1 MKTLSASLVLF
12 LLLSVSGIASNQKNK
27 IDDSNIK
34 ILILPFNSLGIDSIS
49 LETAQNLFKFDLIKY
64 CKWNIEETNQSCSS
78 EDCAVE
84 IGKEHNAQKS
94 FICNMSRLGEKIII
108 QFILMNV
115 ETSERILSESTSAL
129 SVEDLENVMNRIAL
143 SVAREEPLNETA
155 EVGTITEKEQV
166 PGLRRGAERMAGIS
180 FGYLFPQSGYDN
192 NEKSF
197 VFEFRAGFEMP
208 RTALGM
214 LLAIRKGFAANI
226 YGDYLITKTDVC
238 PYVGGAFGFHWVSHG
253 SVYNPPVYST
263 DQTYSNNYSN
273 KDKQS
278 DGFEL
283 TLNTGLRL
291 FRTYDFQIL
300 LNLDYIYTFNDYKDQ
315 AIVFTIGILR

>member
-1 MKTLSASLVLF
+1 
-12 LLLSVSGIASNQKNK
+12 
-27 IDDSNIK
+27 
-34 ILILPFNSLGIDSIS
+34 
-49 LETAQNLFKFDLIKY
+49 
-64 CKWNIEETNQSCSS
+64 
-78 EDCAVE
+78 
-84 IGKEHNAQKS
+84 
-94 FICNMSRLGEKIII
+94 MSKLGEKIII
-108 QFILMNV
+108 QFVLMNV
-115 ETSERILSESTSAL
+115 ETSKRILSETTSAL

-143 SVAREEPLNETA
+143 SVAREEPLNKTA

-166 PGLRRGAERMAGIS
+166 PELRRGAERMAGIS
-180 FGYLFPQSGYDN
+180 FGYLFPQSGYDAY
-192 NEKSF
+192 EKSF

-208 RTALGM
+208 QTALGM

-226 YGDYLITKTDVC
+226 YGDYLFTKTDVC
-238 PYVGGAFGFHWVSHG
+238 PYVGGAFGFHWVSHT
-253 SVYNPPVYST
+253 SHTYIVDYTTTQNSSYYN
-263 DQTYSNNYSN
+263 NNA
-273 KDKQS
+273 DKQS